1 MDVKGL
7 PRINKNITWVT
18 AQNFDIEKLSLSS
31 PENNRVKLLYDYGS
45 ELGGVRDLV
54 ITLSR
59 NPSGY
64 MECKGVEEEIFNHTP
79 TGKNMVVF
87 TMNGDNDDHIEFYS
101 IFEKIANKLSKM
113 KIEVKFP
120 IFDVPDKSFS
130 MLYSK
135 LIESTPNPK
144 LEVEGSKKVF
154 TTAYTKDDQIDI
166 MSLPACIGRPAFVLS
181 YPVHSG
187 VCKINVQLS
196 QLYVHKEVKVFPLA
210 IRD

>member
-1 MDVKGL
+1 MDSSAKAL

-31 PENNRVKLLYDYGS
+31 PENNRVKLLYDYGTS
-45 ELGGVRDLV
+45 DGVRDLV

-79 TGKNMVVF
+79 TGKSMVVF
-87 TMNGDNDDHIEFYS
+87 TMNGDNDDHVEFYS
-101 IFEKIANKLSKM
+101 IFEKIATKLSKM

-135 LIESTPNPK
+135 LIEANPSN
-144 LEVEGSKKVF
+144 EGSKRIF

-187 VCKINVQLS
+187 VCKINVQLT

-210 IRD
+210 TRD